1 MKFENITTASRLNNG
16 WIIYKL
22 AKPVWDPNLFHP
34 DLHDLSE
41 CIINSEICIR
51 EIDNNKNIGFISKV
65 KIFKKYRG
73 YGYCSKLIHK
83 IITTSIKM
91 KLIKLYLHVRCDN
104 SIAIKCYKDN
114 SFKITK
120 KNYENHQLFG
130 YTMTLKLT
138 YVWIWN
144 IVIFNKT
151 LKSF

>member
-1 MKFENITTASRLNNG
+1 MDNKNY
-16 WIIYKL
+16 IYVSPNEI
-22 AKPVWDPNLFHP
+22 KP
-34 DLHDLSE
+34 
-41 CIINSEICIR
+41 IINKKITLTRQQHIVGSGVL

-138 YVWIWN
+138 
-144 IVIFNKT
+144 
-151 LKSF
+151 